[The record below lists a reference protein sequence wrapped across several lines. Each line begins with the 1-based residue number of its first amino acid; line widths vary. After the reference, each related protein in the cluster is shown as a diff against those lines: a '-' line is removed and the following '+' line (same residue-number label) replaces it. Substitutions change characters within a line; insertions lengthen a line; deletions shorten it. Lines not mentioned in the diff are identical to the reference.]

1 MWITGQ
7 GNAFATGNLD
17 VKILIAYSSRRIR
30 RTLRSAACPMF
41 RSKTF
46 QMA

>member
-7 GNAFATGNLD
+7 GNAFATGNRD
-17 VKILIAYSSRRIR
+17 MKILIAYSSRRIR
-30 RTLRSAACPMF
+30 RTLRSAACSMF

-46 QMA
+46 RMA